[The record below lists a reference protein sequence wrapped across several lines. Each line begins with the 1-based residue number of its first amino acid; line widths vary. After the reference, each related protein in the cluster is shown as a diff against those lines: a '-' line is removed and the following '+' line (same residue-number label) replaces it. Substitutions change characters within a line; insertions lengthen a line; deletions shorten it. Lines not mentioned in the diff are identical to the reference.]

1 MRRNVKHTLR
11 LMRILWVLAR
21 HDAFTAIIP
30 YSQQPFLLR
39 LLSCVPT
46 KHRKLS
52 RGDRL
57 ARALVALG
65 PSFIKLG
72 QSLSTRS
79 DMIGEDV
86 ACSLAYLQDKLPPFN
101 SAQAV
106 KIIETSLGKK
116 LNELYTTFEMAPV
129 AAASIAQV
137 HFATTLDGKDV
148 AVKILRPNIREAF
161 ARDLDLFLWMAEK
174 IDRKFPEFRRMRPL
188 EMVATLKASVEFELD
203 LRYEAAA
210 ADELKTNLISEK
222 GIFIP
227 SIDWLRTSGEVL
239 TLERIV
245 GTPMNNIAALR
256 AKGFDFDNLIQIAA
270 NAFFQQV
277 FRDGFFHADMH
288 PGNLFV
294 LDDGRI
300 AAIDCGIM
308 GRLDLENRIFLAQ
321 VLRGFLTEDYE
332 TVARV
337 HMRFGVVPPHKSMHE
352 FAQACRAIGKPIL
365 DKPLNEI
372 SIANLLGQLFKVSET
387 FEMILQPQFLLLQKT
402 MMLTEGIGRA
412 LNPNVNMWKLS
423 EPLITQWGMENLT
436 PRALLKHKVKKTIR
450 HLVELPE
457 VMEKFDLALEK
468 YLADQEPRQHTTH

>member
-1 MRRNVKHTLR
+1 MKQGIKHSLR
-11 LMRILWVLAR
+11 LLRILWVLSR
-21 HDAFTAIIP
+21 HDAFTALIP
-30 YSQQPFLLR
+30 KAQQPFVIR
-39 LLSCVPT
+39 LASCVPKKDRHLT
-46 KHRKLS
+46 P
-52 RGDRL
+52 GERL
-57 ARALVALG
+57 AKALVELG

-79 DMIGEDV
+79 DLIGDDV
-86 ACSLAYLQDKLPPFN
+86 ARSLAFLQDKLPPFD
-101 SAQAV
+101 SMEAV
-106 KIIETSLGKK
+106 RIIEASLGKP
-116 LNELYTTFEMAPV
+116 LNELYATFNPAPV

-137 HFATTLDGKDV
+137 HFATLADGKEL
-148 AVKILRPNIREAF
+148 AVKILRPNIRVAF
-161 ARDLDLFLWMAEK
+161 ARDLELFLWIAAK
-174 IDRKFPEFRRMRPL
+174 IESHFPEFRRLRPL
-188 EMVATLKASVEFELD
+188 EMVATLAASVEFELD

-210 ADELKTNLISEK
+210 AEELKQNMVSEP

-227 SIDWLRTSGEVL
+227 AIDWQRTSGDVL
-239 TLERIV
+239 TLERIN
-245 GTPMNNIAALR
+245 GTPMNDIEALR
-256 AKGFDFDNLIQIAA
+256 AKGFNFDRLIEIAA

-337 HMRFGVVPPHKSMHE
+337 HMRFGIVPPHKSMLE

-372 SIANLLGQLFKVSET
+372 SIATLLGQLFKVSKT
-387 FEMILQPQFLLLQKT
+387 FEMVLQPQFLLLQKT

-412 LNPNVNMWKLS
+412 LNPGINMWKLS
-423 EPLITQWGMENLT
+423 EPLVTRWAEENLT

-468 YLADQEPRQHTTH
+468 YLADKDTGTYTTH

>member
-1 MRRNVKHTLR
+1 RPD
-11 LMRILWVLAR
+11 I
-21 HDAFTAIIP
+21 
-30 YSQQPFLLR
+30 
-39 LLSCVPT
+39 
-46 KHRKLS
+46 
-52 RGDRL
+52 
-57 ARALVALG
+57 RA
-65 PSFIKLG
+65 
-72 QSLSTRS
+72 
-79 DMIGEDV
+79 
-86 ACSLAYLQDKLPPFN
+86 
-101 SAQAV
+101 
-106 KIIETSLGKK
+106 
-116 LNELYTTFEMAPV
+116 
-129 AAASIAQV
+129 
-137 HFATTLDGKDV
+137 
-148 AVKILRPNIREAF
+148 AF
-161 ARDLDLFLWMAEK
+161 ARDLELFLWIAGK
-174 IDRKFPEFRRMRPL
+174 IETRFPEFRRLRPL
-188 EMVATLKASVEFELD
+188 EMVATLAASVEFELD

-210 ADELKTNLISEK
+210 AEELKQNMASEP

-227 SIDWLRTSGEVL
+227 AIDWLRTSGEVL
-239 TLERIV
+239 TLERIN
-245 GTPMNNIAALR
+245 GTPMNDILALR
-256 AKGFDFDNLIQIAA
+256 KKGFDFDALIKIAA

-321 VLRGFLTEDYE
+321 VLQGFLTEDYE

-337 HMRFGVVPPHKSMHE
+337 HVRFGIVPPHKSIKE

-372 SIANLLGQLFKVSET
+372 SIANLLGQLFKVSKT
-387 FEMILQPQFLLLQKT
+387 FEMVLQPQFLLLQKT

-412 LNPNVNMWKLS
+412 LNPNINMWKLS
-423 EPLITQWGMENLT
+423 EPLITEWGHENLT

-468 YLADQEPRQHTTH
+468 YLADQEPKYTTKHTTH